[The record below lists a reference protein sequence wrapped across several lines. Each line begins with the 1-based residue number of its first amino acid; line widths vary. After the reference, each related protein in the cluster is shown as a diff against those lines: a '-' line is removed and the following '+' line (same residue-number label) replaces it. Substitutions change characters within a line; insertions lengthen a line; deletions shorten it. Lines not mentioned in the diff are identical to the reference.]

1 MGRKHSKNHNLPN
14 GMRARIRPRADGT
27 SVTYYFYEKR
37 TDSGKRQEISLG
49 KDYIIA
55 VQRWA
60 ELEKAKIPQSAVP
73 TFPLVA
79 ARYQNEIIPSKKAKT
94 ARENQYQLNKLL
106 AFFGGDNPAPLD
118 QIQPEH
124 IKAYFEWRKSAPV
137 AANREIA
144 LFNHIWT
151 CCSPANWNYIN
162 QPSPAQGIMRNPETP
177 REIYLEDY
185 LYDILYESADQTMKD
200 AMDIA
205 YFIGQRPADILKIQ
219 VHHIRDDILSIKQN
233 KTNVRLRFHISGHLK
248 TIIDR
253 CLVHAKVYLLS
264 NSRGSALTVNAM
276 EKRFAKI
283 RQKAIAQYPE
293 LEQELKECQFRDL
306 RAKSGTDVYLSAESV
321 EAAQRQLGHT
331 DGKITRRVYI
341 RREAPIKPLDSL
353 NKPSKK

>member
-1 MGRKHSKNHNLPN
+1 M
-14 GMRARIRPRADGT
+14 T
-27 SVTYYFYEKR
+27 
-37 TDSGKRQEISLG
+37 
-49 KDYIIA
+49 
-55 VQRWA
+55 
-60 ELEKAKIPQSAVP
+60 
-73 TFPLVA
+73 
-79 ARYQNEIIPSKKAKT
+79 
-94 ARENQYQLNKLL
+94 
-106 AFFGGDNPAPLD
+106 FFGGDNPAPLD
-118 QIQPEH
+118 QIRPEH

-151 CCSPANWNYIN
+151 WCGPANWNYTN
-162 QPSPAQGIMRNPETP
+162 QPSPAKGIERNKEIP

-185 LYDILYESADQTMKD
+185 LYDILYEFADQTMRD

-233 KTNVRLRFHISGHLK
+233 KTNARLRFHISGSLK

-253 CLVHAKVYLLS
+253 CLTHAKTHLLI
-264 NSRGSALTVNAM
+264 NSRGSALTVNTM
-276 EKRFAKI
+276 EKRFIKI
-283 RQKAIAQYPE
+283 RQAAIEKYPE

-306 RAKSGTDVYLSAESV
+306 RAKSGTDVYLSADSV
-321 EAAQRQLGHT
+321 EAAQRQLGHS